1 MINLDRIKQYKIQE
15 IVQEARQVVSIQ
27 MQTSQLLAIEGMFFN
42 EKGQTLSIYM
52 PQRVS
57 LYHVLHESK
66 HQLRSI
72 EKLIIAKKI
81 AKALF

>member
-1 MINLDRIKQYKIQE
+1 
-15 IVQEARQVVSIQ
+15 
-27 MQTSQLLAIEGMFFN
+27 
-42 EKGQTLSIYM
+42 M

>member
-1 MINLDRIKQYKIQE
+1 MY
-15 IVQEARQVVSIQ
+15 
-27 MQTSQLLAIEGMFFN
+27 FN
-42 EKGQTLSIYM
+42 EKVQTLSIYM
-52 PQRVS
+52 PQRIS
-57 LYHVLHESK
+57 LYTILHESK